1 MFDRASIRTRFASF
15 PTRCSMKFDLATLLS
30 LSRPQGPGVDSQ
42 SSRTRSV
49 PFHGCNSCSLPM
61 RCSMKFDLATLLS
74 LSRPQGPGVDSQ
86 SSRTRSVPFHG
97 CNSCSLPQLILS
109 SVGPPC
115 RLPVFLLT
123 RYSDDGP
130 AVGLVPLG
138 SEGSGLKP
146 QDPGLSSEGDR
157 PRNRSFQAAGRVQS
171 RARPQ
176 GAAERTLDGS
186 RPVA

>member
-15 PTRCSMKFDLATLLS
+15 PT
-30 LSRPQGPGVDSQ
+30 
-42 SSRTRSV
+42 
-49 PFHGCNSCSLPM
+49 

-176 GAAERTLDGS
+176 GAALEFLHFHSKMFLTKGER
-186 RPVA
+186 